1 MPPPGYQSS
10 EDKTWA
16 LVAHFGG
23 AAGALIGAGVAGWI
37 APLIALLARGN
48 QSPVV
53 RAHAV
58 AALNFQLTWTIVGVV
73 GWIFTCII
81 IGFFGV
87 IAAMLIGVIFGIVA
101 GVKANEGGFYSY
113 PLSIPMIK

>member
-1 MPPPGYQSS
+1 V
-10 EDKTWA
+10 

-37 APLIALLARGN
+37 APLIALLVRGN
-48 QSPVV
+48 QSPQV

-58 AALNFQLTWTIVGVV
+58 AALNFQLLWTIVGVV
-73 GWIFTCII
+73 GWIFTCIL

-87 IAAMLIGVIFGIVA
+87 IAAMLLGVIFGIIA

-113 PLSIPMIK
+113 PLSVPMIK